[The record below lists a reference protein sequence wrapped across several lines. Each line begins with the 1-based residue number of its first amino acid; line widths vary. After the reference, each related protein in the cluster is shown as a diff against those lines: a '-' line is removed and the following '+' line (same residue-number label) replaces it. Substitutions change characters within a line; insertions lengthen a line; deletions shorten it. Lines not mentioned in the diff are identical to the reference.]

1 MKIFDCFTFNDEL
14 EILDIRLH
22 TLDKFI
28 NKFIIVES
36 KINHQWGRKKINFDI
51 NLFKK
56 FKDKI
61 NYFLIEDFP
70 KNYNS
75 NQIENFQRDYISN
88 GLKNCDDNDVIIISD
103 ADEIPNLI
111 NINFKNLRKKVY
123 SFEQSNFMYK
133 LNLMRPNKWLG
144 SKLCKYKDLKSP
156 QWLRSL
162 KTHKKQPFFRIDKI
176 FKENYISDFEI
187 IKNGGWHFSWLKS
200 TENIILKIKSYAH
213 TEYNIPLF
221 KNKKYISKCIKNH
234 VSFFDVREKLQRQ
247 NINVSFPNYIKNNK
261 SLLSKWIEK

>member
-1 MKIFDCFTFNDEL
+1 M
-14 EILDIRLH
+14 
-22 TLDKFI
+22 
-28 NKFIIVES
+28 VEN
-36 KINHQWGRKKINFDI
+36 IANNYGVMLNHR
-51 NLFKK
+51 
-56 FKDKI
+56 
-61 NYFLIEDFP
+61 
-70 KNYNS
+70 S
-75 NQIENFQRDYISN
+75 VRDYQT
-88 GLKNCDDNDVIIISD
+88 GR
-103 ADEIPNLI
+103 EIPREQLELIFKSINNAPTSINGQTISVI
-111 NINFKNLRKKVY
+111 NIVDKNLRKKVY

-200 TENIILKIKSYAH
+200 TDNIILKIKSYAH

-234 VSFFDVREKLQRQ
+234 VSFFNVQEKLQRQ
-247 NINVSFPNYIKNNK
+247 NINASFPNYIKNNK

>member
-144 SKLCKYKDLKSP
+144 
-156 QWLRSL
+156 
-162 KTHKKQPFFRIDKI
+162 
-176 FKENYISDFEI
+176 
-187 IKNGGWHFSWLKS
+187 
-200 TENIILKIKSYAH
+200 
-213 TEYNIPLF
+213 
-221 KNKKYISKCIKNH
+221 
-234 VSFFDVREKLQRQ
+234 
-247 NINVSFPNYIKNNK
+247 
-261 SLLSKWIEK
+261 